1 MTPLRRY
8 DNSNLDETYQSHL
21 ELSTSSRTAVTID
34 FLLDCS
40 LWYTSC
46 SKMKGIV
53 IQKPD
58 RATLKLRVTSVAFLV
73 GHY

>member
-46 SKMKGIV
+46 LKMKGIV
-53 IQKPD
+53 TQKPD

-73 GHY
+73 VHY